1 MATVRIGG
9 SGVPLPTNPG
19 LVSNTTGP
27 NAGTVQGYTNAITL
41 FAGETFPIPAGTYW
55 VAPGP
60 YTFLQWLD
68 PVTNTYKVRPTSAT
82 GTAFIDSDGSNF
94 RLANT
99 TGCVIGGVITS
110 ATCTGAVN
118 GIGAAING
126 VSCTPSSGSSV
137 WSTIVGGAISATI
150 ATATTTANTSV
161 GSGYTYVPTIVIDA
175 PPQGGL
181 QATAVVTA
189 LSTGT
194 VIAASIQVINQGAG
208 YASAPNMTFVNDP
221 RDTTGSG
228 AVYVTTLTA
237 TSQLTGL
244 VVTNHGTP
252 LTAVP
257 TLAFSI
263 GSCQAT
269 AIMNFTV
276 TSYGTGTVGSSISAG
291 SITTSPNLIA
301 AQATPAVVNP
311 LHTTGLTFPR
321 PARIEAGI
329 SGGTVVTTGQVV
341 EDAGLGIQ
349 VVPTG
354 IATYAITST
363 TAVVPVIGTLAVGGT
378 TDTSFI
384 QPV

>member
-1 MATVRIGG
+1 MAIVRLGG
-9 SGVPLPTNPG
+9 SGIRLPTNPG
-19 LVSNTTGP
+19 LVTNTSGA
-27 NAGTVQGYTNAITL
+27 NAGTTQGYSNSISLA
-41 FAGETFPIPAGTYW
+41 AGETFMIPAGTWW

-60 YTFLQWLD
+60 YTFVQWLD
-68 PVTNTYKVRPTSAT
+68 PVTNTFKTRPTSAT
-82 GTAFIDSDGSNF
+82 GTQFINSDGANF

-99 TGCVIGGVITS
+99 TGCVIGGVITT

-126 VSCTPSSGSSV
+126 VSCTPSAGASV
-137 WSTIVGGAISATI
+137 WSTIVGGAIGATI
-150 ATATTTANTSV
+150 ATATTTAGTSV
-161 GSGYTYVPTIVIDA
+161 GVGYLYPPAIVIDA

-181 QATAVVTA
+181 QATAIVTS

-194 VIAASIQVINQGAG
+194 VIAANIQVINQGAG
-208 YASAPNMTFVNDP
+208 YGTVPNMTFVNDP
-221 RDTTGSG
+221 RDTVGAG

-237 TSQLTGL
+237 TGQLTGL

-257 TLAFSI
+257 TLSFSI
-263 GSCQAT
+263 GSCAAT
-269 AIMNFTV
+269 ALMNFTI

-291 SITTSPNLIA
+291 VVTTSPNVGT
-301 AQATPAVVNP
+301 AQSSPAVVNP

-321 PARIEAGI
+321 VARIVAGL
-329 SGGTVVTTGQVV
+329 STGTVVTTGQVV

-354 IATYAITST
+354 IIDYAITST

-378 TDTSFI
+378 TDTSLI